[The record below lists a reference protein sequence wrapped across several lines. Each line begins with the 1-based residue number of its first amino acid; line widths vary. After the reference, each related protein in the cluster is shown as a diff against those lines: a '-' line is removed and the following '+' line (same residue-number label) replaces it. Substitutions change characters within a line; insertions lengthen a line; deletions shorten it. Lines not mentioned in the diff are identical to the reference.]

1 MASTIRL
8 ADAGLP
14 ETPPPGSARIF
25 VEEYNGRLHLK
36 MLRPDGTV
44 EVFGTL
50 NLPLEVENGGTGTSA
65 NPAAGQI
72 LIGNGSR
79 YNVGNIV
86 AGRKISVVSNENQI
100 EINAEVQDFSVTLDV
115 PPEFIVSRADSLG
128 ATTLTL
134 NKSTQSANK
143 IYAGPAN
150 GTDSEP
156 IFRSLV
162 QEDIPDL
169 DSSKI
174 TRFEERVRESLPLGL
189 SESAEIS
196 YSYDESEKKTSL
208 SLKNSGVNAGTY
220 GSGLQIPVITVDS
233 KGRITEAT
241 TVDAKE
247 AVEDY
252 VGALIHSTDSINA
265 EYDDL
270 NSKILLEV
278 NHESIITTNIS
289 DSENFKAPTSQAIKQ
304 YVDNFV
310 DAERNSRVSANLSLQ
325 SAITTLQ
332 SQVGTDLQTKI
343 NQIEQLLTDYAVQD
357 TANLQQAIAVEQ
369 ARAISAEAS
378 LQSSVSALQV
388 QVGSDLQVVIN
399 QLSASLSAE
408 SAARLAAEETLR
420 AKVDKGIVIPRSD
433 VFTLSAQDVTNRFV
447 LLTSNQILSSSSMV
461 TLGRVILLEN
471 IDFTITSLPTGASR
485 LTFLSD
491 LPIEIGEVLKVNYL
505 YTESLDVNIFARYD
519 NYVISAQ
526 DIERG
531 YLVLSNKNAL
541 FESMSAFVDRMPL
554 LQGFDFVISKNSD
567 NEVIFTFMG
576 DILPSQQLAL
586 ELGENI
592 RVNYLY
598 RN

>member
-50 NLPLEVENGGTGTSA
+50 NLPLEVENGGTGTTQ
-65 NPAAGQI
+65 NPEPGQI
-72 LIGNGSR
+72 LIGDGTR
-79 YNVGNIV
+79 YKPGNIV
-86 AGRKISVVSNENQI
+86 AGRKISVNSTADSI
-100 EINAEVQDFSVTLDV
+100 EINAEVQDFSVTLET
-115 PPEFIVSRADSLG
+115 PQEFSVARVDTLG

-134 NKSTQSANK
+134 NKVVQQANK
-143 IYAGPAN
+143 IYAGPVN
-150 GTDSEP
+150 GVNSEP
-156 IFRSLV
+156 TFRTLV

-174 TRFEERVRESLPLGL
+174 TRFEERVRESMPLGL
-189 SESAEIS
+189 LDSAEIG
-196 YSYDESEKKTSL
+196 YNYDEATKKTSFT
-208 SLKNSGVNAGTY
+208 LKNSGVIAGIY
-220 GSGLQIPVITVDS
+220 GSGLQIPVITIDS
-233 KGRITEAT
+233 KGRVTSAT

-252 VGALIHSTDSINA
+252 VGALIQATDSIHT

-278 NHESIITTNIS
+278 KNEAIITSNIS
-289 DSENFKAPTSQAIKQ
+289 DSENVRAPTSQAIKQ
-304 YVDNFV
+304 YVDDN
-310 DAERNSRVSANLSLQ
+310 DNAERISRISADLATQ
-325 SAITTLQ
+325 AAIAALQ
-332 SQVGTDLQTKI
+332 SQVGNDLQTKI
-343 NQIEQLLTDYAVQD
+343 AQIEQQLAEYATQD
-357 TANLQQAIAVEQ
+357 AANLQQVVDNLT
-369 ARAISAEAS
+369 AS
-378 LQSSVSALQV
+378 QNAL
-388 QVGSDLQVVIN
+388 S
-399 QLSASLSAE
+399 
-408 SAARLAAEETLR
+408 
-420 AKVDKGIVIPRSD
+420 AKVDRGLVIPKSD
-433 VFTLSAQDVTNRFV
+433 VYTLTSQDITNGYVTLSSNRI
-447 LLTSNQILSSSSMV
+447 LTSSITA
-461 TLGRVILLEN
+461 TLDRVILLEG
-471 IDFTITSLPTGASR
+471 IDFAVTSLTTGSR
-485 LTFLSD
+485 FTFSSD
-491 LPIEIGEVLKVNYL
+491 LSVESGELLKVNYL

-519 NYVISAQ
+519 NYVITAQ

-541 FESMSAFVDRMPL
+541 FESISAFVDRTPL

-567 NEVIFTFMG
+567 NDVIFTFMG
-576 DILPSQQLAL
+576 DILPNQQLAL
-586 ELGENI
+586 EVGENI

>member
-50 NLPLEVENGGTGTSA
+50 NLPLEVENGGTGTTTS
-65 NPAAGQI
+65 PAAGQI
-72 LIGNGSR
+72 LIGDGTR
-79 YNVGNIV
+79 YKPGNIT
-86 AGRKISVVSNENQI
+86 AGRKISVISTADSI
-100 EINAEVQDFSVTLDV
+100 EINAEVQDFSVTLET
-115 PPEFIVSRADSLG
+115 PPEFSVSRVDSLG

-134 NKSTQSANK
+134 NKVIQQAHK
-143 IYAGPAN
+143 IYAGPINGAN
-150 GTDSEP
+150 AEP
-156 IFRSLV
+156 TFRSLV

-174 TRFEERVRESLPLGL
+174 TRFEERVRESMPLGL
-189 SESAEIS
+189 LDSAEIS
-196 YSYDESEKKTSL
+196 YNYDEATKKTSF
-208 SLKNSGVNAGTY
+208 SLKNSGVVAGTY

-233 KGRITEAT
+233 KGRITSAT

-252 VGALIHSTDSINA
+252 VGALIQSTGSIHT

-278 NHESIITTNIS
+278 KNEALITHNIS
-289 DSENFKAPTSQAIKQ
+289 DSENVRAPTSQAIKQ
-304 YVDNFV
+304 YVDDN
-310 DAERNSRVSANLSLQ
+310 DNAERLSRISADLATQ
-325 SAITTLQ
+325 AAIAQLQ
-332 SQVGTDLQTKI
+332 SQVGNDLQTKI
-343 NQIEQLLTDYAVQD
+343 AQIEQQLADYATQD
-357 TANLQQAIAVEQ
+357 ATNLQQVVSNLTAQQEALNAKVDRGLVIPKSDTYTLTAQDIANGFV
-369 ARAISAEAS
+369 
-378 LQSSVSALQV
+378 LLSSNKILSSSVTAVLDRVILFESIDFTVSALQI
-388 QVGSDLQVVIN
+388 G
-399 QLSASLSAE
+399 
-408 SAARLAAEETLR
+408 
-420 AKVDKGIVIPRSD
+420 
-433 VFTLSAQDVTNRFV
+433 
-447 LLTSNQILSSSSMV
+447 
-461 TLGRVILLEN
+461 
-471 IDFTITSLPTGASR
+471 SR
-485 LTFLSD
+485 LTFSAD
-491 LPIEIGEVLKVNYL
+491 LPVEVGEVLRISYL

-519 NYVISAQ
+519 NYVIATQ

-541 FESMSAFVDRMPL
+541 FESISAFVDRTPL

-567 NEVIFTFMG
+567 NDVIFTFMG
-576 DILPSQQLAL
+576 DILPGRQLAL
-586 ELGENI
+586 EVGENI

>member
-50 NLPLEVENGGTGTSA
+50 NLPLEVENGGTGTNQ
-65 NPAAGQI
+65 NPGIGQI
-72 LIGNGSR
+72 LVGNGTR

-86 AGRKISVVSNENQI
+86 AGRKISIVSNENQI
-100 EINAEVQDFSVTLDV
+100 EINAEVQDFSVSLDV
-115 PPEFIVSRADSLG
+115 PPEFLVSRSDSLG

-134 NKSTQSANK
+134 NKVAQSANK

-156 IFRSLV
+156 TFRSLV

-174 TRFEERVRESLPLGL
+174 TRFEERVRESTPLGL
-189 SESAEIS
+189 AESAEIS
-196 YSYDESEKKTSL
+196 FNYDESDKKTSFL
-208 SLKNSGVNAGTY
+208 LKNSGVLAGTY

-233 KGRITEAT
+233 KGRITAAT

-289 DSENFKAPTSQAIKQ
+289 DSENFKAPTSQSIKQ
-304 YVDNFV
+304 YVDDHV
-310 DAERNSRVSANLSLQ
+310 DAERNSRISADLLLQ
-325 SAITTLQ
+325 TAITSLQ

-357 TANLQQAIAVEQ
+357 TANLQQAIAIEQ
-369 ARAISAEAS
+369 ARAISAETS
-378 LQSSVSALQV
+378 LQNSVSALQV

-433 VFTLSAQDVTNRFV
+433 VFTLNAQDVTNRFV

-461 TLGRVILLEN
+461 TLGRVVLLEN

-519 NYVISAQ
+519 NYVISTQ

-541 FESMSAFVDRMPL
+541 FESMSAFVDRTPL

-567 NEVIFTFMG
+567 NDVIFTFMG

-586 ELGENI
+586 EVGENI

>member
-50 NLPLEVENGGTGTSA
+50 NLPLEVENGGTGTTQ
-65 NPAAGQI
+65 NPEPGQI
-72 LIGNGSR
+72 LIGDGTR
-79 YNVGNIV
+79 YKPGNIV
-86 AGRKISVVSNENQI
+86 AGRKISVNSTADSI
-100 EINAEVQDFSVTLDV
+100 EINAEVQDFSVTLET
-115 PPEFIVSRADSLG
+115 PQEFSVARVDTLG

-134 NKSTQSANK
+134 NKVVQQANK
-143 IYAGPAN
+143 IYAGPVN
-150 GTDSEP
+150 GVNSEP
-156 IFRSLV
+156 AFRTLV

-174 TRFEERVRESLPLGL
+174 TRFEERVRESMPLGL
-189 SESAEIS
+189 LDSAEIG
-196 YSYDESEKKTSL
+196 YNYDEATKKTSFT
-208 SLKNSGVNAGTY
+208 LKNSGVIAGIY
-220 GSGLQIPVITVDS
+220 GSGLQIPVITIDS
-233 KGRITEAT
+233 KGRVTSAT

-252 VGALIHSTDSINA
+252 VGALIQATDSIHT

-278 NHESIITTNIS
+278 KNEAIITSNIS
-289 DSENFKAPTSQAIKQ
+289 DSENVRAPTSQAIKQ
-304 YVDNFV
+304 YVDDN
-310 DAERNSRVSANLSLQ
+310 DNAERISRISADLATQ
-325 SAITTLQ
+325 AAIAALQ
-332 SQVGTDLQTKI
+332 SQVGNDLQTKI
-343 NQIEQLLTDYAVQD
+343 AQIEQQLAEYATQD
-357 TANLQQAIAVEQ
+357 AANLQQVVDNLT
-369 ARAISAEAS
+369 AS
-378 LQSSVSALQV
+378 QNAL
-388 QVGSDLQVVIN
+388 S
-399 QLSASLSAE
+399 
-408 SAARLAAEETLR
+408 
-420 AKVDKGIVIPRSD
+420 AKVDRGLVIPKSD
-433 VFTLSAQDVTNRFV
+433 VYTLTSQDITNGYVTLSSNRI
-447 LLTSNQILSSSSMV
+447 LTSSITA
-461 TLGRVILLEN
+461 TLDRVILLEG
-471 IDFTITSLPTGASR
+471 IDFAVTSLTTGSR
-485 LTFLSD
+485 FTFSSD
-491 LPIEIGEVLKVNYL
+491 LSVESGELLKVNYL

-519 NYVISAQ
+519 NYVITAQ

-541 FESMSAFVDRMPL
+541 FESISAFVDRTPL

-567 NEVIFTFMG
+567 NDVIFTFMG
-576 DILPSQQLAL
+576 DILPNQQLAL
-586 ELGENI
+586 EVGENI

>member
-25 VEEYNGRLHLK
+25 VEEYGGRLHLK

-50 NLPLEVENGGTGTSA
+50 NLPLEVENGGTGTTTL
-65 NPAAGQI
+65 PAAGQI
-72 LIGNGSR
+72 LIGDGTR
-79 YNVGNIV
+79 YKPGNIT
-86 AGRKISVVSNENQI
+86 AGRKISVISTADSI
-100 EINAEVQDFSVTLDV
+100 EINAEVQDFSVTLET
-115 PPEFIVSRADSLG
+115 PSEFSVSRTDSLG

-134 NKSTQSANK
+134 NKVVQQAHK

-150 GTDSEP
+150 GADSEP
-156 IFRSLV
+156 SFRSLV

-174 TRFEERVRESLPLGL
+174 TRFEERVRESMPLGL
-189 SESAEIS
+189 LDSAEIS
-196 YSYDESEKKTSL
+196 YNYDETAKKTSF
-208 SLKNSGVNAGTY
+208 SLKNTGVVAGTY
-220 GSGLQIPVITVDS
+220 GSGLQIPVITIDS
-233 KGRITEAT
+233 KGRITSAS

-252 VGALIHSTDSINA
+252 VGALIQSTDSIHA

-270 NSKILLEV
+270 NSKLLLQVKDEAL
-278 NHESIITTNIS
+278 ITHNIS
-289 DSENFKAPTSQAIKQ
+289 NSENVRAPTSQAIKQ
-304 YVDNFV
+304 YVDDHV
-310 DAERNSRVSANLSLQ
+310 DAERNSRISADFSLQ
-325 SAITTLQ
+325 ASIATLQ
-332 SQVGTDLQTKI
+332 SQVGNDLQTKI
-343 NQIEQLLTDYAVQD
+343 AQIEQQLADYATQD
-357 TANLQQAIAVEQ
+357 ATNLQQVVSNLTTQQQ
-369 ARAISAEAS
+369 A
-378 LQSSVSALQV
+378 
-388 QVGSDLQVVIN
+388 
-399 QLSASLSAE
+399 LS
-408 SAARLAAEETLR
+408 
-420 AKVDKGIVIPRSD
+420 AKVDRGLVIPKSD
-433 VFTLSAQDVTNRFV
+433 TYTITAQDLANGYV
-447 LLTSNQILSSSSMV
+447 LLSSNKILSSSV
-461 TLGRVILLEN
+461 TAVLDRVILLEN
-471 IDFTITSLPTGASR
+471 IDFTVSPLQTGSR
-485 LTFLSD
+485 LIFSSD
-491 LPIEIGEVLKVNYL
+491 LPVEVGEVLRVSYL

-541 FESMSAFVDRMPL
+541 FESVSAFIDRVPL

-567 NEVIFTFMG
+567 NNVIFTFMG
-576 DILPSQQLAL
+576 DILPNEQLAL
-586 ELGENI
+586 EVGENI

>member
-50 NLPLEVENGGTGTSA
+50 NLPLEVENGGTGTTQ
-65 NPAAGQI
+65 NPEPGQI
-72 LIGNGSR
+72 LIGDGTR
-79 YNVGNIV
+79 YKPGNIV
-86 AGRKISVVSNENQI
+86 AGRKISVNSTADSI
-100 EINAEVQDFSVTLDV
+100 EINAEVQDFSVTLET
-115 PPEFIVSRADSLG
+115 PQEFSVARVDTLG

-134 NKSTQSANK
+134 NKVVQQANK
-143 IYAGPAN
+143 IYAGPVN
-150 GTDSEP
+150 GVNSEP
-156 IFRSLV
+156 TFRTLV

-174 TRFEERVRESLPLGL
+174 TRFEERVRESMPLGL
-189 SESAEIS
+189 LDSAEIG
-196 YSYDESEKKTSL
+196 YNYDEATKKTSFT
-208 SLKNSGVNAGTY
+208 LKNSGVIAGIY
-220 GSGLQIPVITVDS
+220 GSGLQIPVITIDS
-233 KGRITEAT
+233 KGRVTSAT

-252 VGALIHSTDSINA
+252 VGALIQATDSIHT

-278 NHESIITTNIS
+278 KNEAIITSNIS
-289 DSENFKAPTSQAIKQ
+289 DSENVRAPTSQAIKQ
-304 YVDNFV
+304 YVDDN
-310 DAERNSRVSANLSLQ
+310 DNAERISRISADLATQ
-325 SAITTLQ
+325 AAIAALQ
-332 SQVGTDLQTKI
+332 SQVGNDLQTKI
-343 NQIEQLLTDYAVQD
+343 AQIEQQLAEYATQD
-357 TANLQQAIAVEQ
+357 AANLQQVVDNLT
-369 ARAISAEAS
+369 AS
-378 LQSSVSALQV
+378 QNAL
-388 QVGSDLQVVIN
+388 S
-399 QLSASLSAE
+399 
-408 SAARLAAEETLR
+408 
-420 AKVDKGIVIPRSD
+420 AKVDRGLVIPKSD
-433 VFTLSAQDVTNRFV
+433 VYTLTSQDITNGYVTLSSNRI
-447 LLTSNQILSSSSMV
+447 LTSSITA
-461 TLGRVILLEN
+461 TLDRVILLEG
-471 IDFTITSLPTGASR
+471 IDFAVTSLTTGSR
-485 LTFLSD
+485 LTFSSD
-491 LPIEIGEVLKVNYL
+491 LSVESGELLKVNYL

-519 NYVISAQ
+519 NYVITAQ

-541 FESMSAFVDRMPL
+541 FESISAFVDRTPL

-567 NEVIFTFMG
+567 NDVIFTFMG
-576 DILPSQQLAL
+576 DILPNQQLAL
-586 ELGENI
+586 EVGENI

>member
-50 NLPLEVENGGTGTSA
+50 NLPLEVENGGTGTTA
-65 NPAAGQI
+65 NPAVGQI
-72 LIGNGSR
+72 LIGDGTR
-79 YNVGNIV
+79 YKPGNIT
-86 AGRKISVVSNENQI
+86 AGRKISVNSTADSI
-100 EINAEVQDFSVTLDV
+100 EINAEVQDFSVTLET
-115 PPEFIVSRADSLG
+115 PPEFSVSRTDSLG

-134 NKSTQSANK
+134 NKVVQQAHK

-150 GTDSEP
+150 SADSEP
-156 IFRSLV
+156 SFRSLV

-174 TRFEERVRESLPLGL
+174 TRFEERVRESIPLGL
-189 SESAEIS
+189 LDSAEIS
-196 YSYDESEKKTSL
+196 YNYDEATKKTSF
-208 SLKNSGVNAGTY
+208 SLKNSGVTAGTY
-220 GSGLQIPVITVDS
+220 GSGLQIPVITIDS
-233 KGRITEAT
+233 KGRITSAT

-252 VGALIHSTDSINA
+252 VGALIQSTDSIHA

-278 NHESIITTNIS
+278 KNEALITHNIS
-289 DSENFKAPTSQAIKQ
+289 DSENVRAPTSQAIKQ
-304 YVDNFV
+304 YVDDNV
-310 DAERNSRVSANLSLQ
+310 NAERISRISADLSLQ
-325 SAITTLQ
+325 SSITALQ

-343 NQIEQLLTDYAVQD
+343 AQIEQLLADYAVQD
-357 TANLQQAIAVEQ
+357 TANLQQAISIEQ
-369 ARAISAEAS
+369 SRAIAAEAA
-378 LQSSVSALQV
+378 LQNSVSALQV
-388 QVGSDLQVVIN
+388 QVGSDLQQVIN
-399 QLSASLSAE
+399 ELSASLAAE
-408 SAARLAAEETLR
+408 SAARLAAEQTIA
-420 AKVDKGIVIPRSD
+420 AKVDKGLVIPKSD
-433 VFTLSAQDVTNRFV
+433 VFNISTGDLTNGYV
-447 LLTSNQILSSSSMV
+447 LLTSNQILANSAMV
-461 TLGRVILLEN
+461 MLGRTVLLEN
-471 IDFTITSLPTGASR
+471 IDFTITPLPTGSSR
-485 LTFLSD
+485 LTFLPG
-491 LPIEIGEVLKVNYL
+491 LPVEAGEVLKVNYL

-541 FESMSAFVDRMPL
+541 FESVSAFIDRVPL

-567 NEVIFTFMG
+567 NNVIFTFMG
-576 DILPSQQLAL
+576 DILPDQQLAL
-586 ELGENI
+586 EVGENI